1 MAVVYSAIPIRTQM
15 VEEQQ
20 HDQGGI
26 DIKFMLQ
33 NILITLITIDIIRGE
48 MRIQAVIPIE
58 LINIMIIIAIT
69 AAIIIIDIRG
79 LLLRVKIK
87 MRISIEQN
95 RGLILFRHI
104 PKANQLDREEIE
116 IFLNHY
122 QPI

>member
-1 MAVVYSAIPIRTQM
+1 M

-33 NILITLITIDIIRGE
+33 DILIILITIGIIRGE
-48 MRIQAVIPIE
+48 MRIQVVISIE
-58 LINIMIIIAIT
+58 LINIMIIIVT
-69 AAIIIIDIRG
+69 AVIIIIDIRG
-79 LLLRVKIK
+79 LLLLRVKIK
-87 MRISIEQN
+87 IRTIEQSK
-95 RGLILFRHI
+95 GLILFQHI